1 MLGGHKESISM
12 MVWIRP
18 TAEMS
23 WTRYN
28 DTVVAMA
35 MLVSRPESM
44 ACIQASNLDA
54 CKERLRAMMLILRKA
69 GFEPNRIIVS
79 TDHPSIEHL
88 APLADDGVGYFQLVE
103 RTEGS
108 RPEGTP
114 EAAAALLARLCPALH
129 CRSFD
134 GTGASTCARHGD
146 RMLVGRQ
153 HMRRWCTG
161 RFEDC
166 PHRMV

>member
-1 MLGGHKESISM
+1 
-12 MVWIRP
+12 MVI
-18 TAEMS
+18 
-23 WTRYN
+23 WTRPGAGAPWTRCT
-28 DTVVAMA
+28 DPVVAMA
-35 MLVSRPESM
+35 MMVSRSETM
-44 ACIQASNLDA
+44 ACIQASNLDE
-54 CKERLRAMMLILRKA
+54 CRERLRAMMLVLRKA
-69 GFEPNRIIVS
+69 GFDPGRVIVS

-88 APLADDGVGYFQLVE
+88 APLAGDGVAFFEVVE
-103 RTEGS
+103 SCGS

-134 GTGASTCARHGD
+134 GRAASTCGRHGD

-153 HMRRWCTG
+153 HMRRWCLG

-166 PHRMV
+166 PHGTV